1 MNLVVADTSV
11 QGDAALALALF
22 DLLKSTR
29 TLEYMA
35 HQFHWNI
42 IGDKFQSMHEFYSEE
57 YEQLFKDQDEIA
69 EQIRQQ
75 GFFVPIIDNFVLGE
89 EFNDNDFESQ
99 LLAYNALLEKNIEV
113 IDKVNDLAKDNIA
126 VQDLCARLK
135 GLRSLTQNLKVKAML
150 KANNGILNPE
160 ASVVKADVI
169 KIEDMDTSL
178 EYLDKLAKQLDLK
191 CKKFGSRGET
201 VYYGKITIPV
211 EVYFELSLLGCGA
224 VDTWPSI
231 TWNDITKITKETIIS
246 NFIRSMQEG
255 EKIKVTA
262 SVVESAKLFKEGDKV
277 TISGDISNGDYNC
290 RVSSTGVVE
299 EDQKTP
305 NSKVRVTIDEI
316 DGDRNVSMLVNPK
329 IVALASAKE
338 VTAGFDK
345 GRYKEIDEEPK
356 FFKILREDCGIK
368 AKTFYA
374 VNRGLRL
381 AIRIVK
387 GTFENASI
395 RYFALKSKGGYV
407 RVELNDKVYII
418 GYTIYDSGKIKVWT
432 RELKTAVP
440 VNSFDYA
447 MLNMYAKPFGTKM
460 VTGMLPTWMSI

>member
-11 QGDAALALALF
+11 QGDATLALALF

-42 IGDKFQSMHEFYSEE
+42 TGNKFQSMHEFYGEE

-75 GFFVPIIDNFVLGE
+75 GFFVPVIDNFVLGE
-89 EFNDNDFESQ
+89 EFNNNDFESQ
-99 LLAYNALLEKNIEV
+99 LLAYNALLEKNIEI

-150 KANNGILNPE
+150 NANGGVLNPE
-160 ASVVKADVI
+160 
-169 KIEDMDTSL
+169 
-178 EYLDKLAKQLDLK
+178 
-191 CKKFGSRGET
+191 
-201 VYYGKITIPV
+201 
-211 EVYFELSLLGCGA
+211 
-224 VDTWPSI
+224 
-231 TWNDITKITKETIIS
+231 
-246 NFIRSMQEG
+246 
-255 EKIKVTA
+255 A

-277 TISGDISNGDYNC
+277 NISGDISNGDYNC

-299 EDQKTP
+299 EDQKTL

-329 IVALASAKE
+329 IITLAFAEE

-395 RYFALKSKGGYV
+395 RYFALKGKGGYI

-418 GYTIYDSGKIKVWT
+418 GYTVYESGKIKVWT
-432 RELKTAVP
+432 RELKSAVP
-440 VNSFDYA
+440 VNSFDYD